1 MEQRM
6 PTIVLAYAGG
16 PAARAAVPWLRTMCG
31 ASVVTVTLDV
41 GQDRDLH
48 AVRDQALASGAVR
61 AHVLD
66 RRDAYTRDFL
76 LPALKADAHIPSSSL
91 TCLLWPLLAQ
101 TLVDVAAMELAS
113 SVAHACAD
121 SRMPWSPAAQVEAA
135 VRALGPDLDV
145 IAAAG
150 VVANDRH
157 DGSAAA
163 PTPPPSPDEPAL
175 VEVTLAR
182 GVPTALNGIDM
193 PLAELVATLNTIAG
207 AYDAT
212 RAELTADDMVPA
224 GAAPGALSLAV
235 LQSAHRGLRLL
246 VNDDRLNE
254 FCEIVGREY
263 GAMLMQG
270 AWFSPMR
277 RALDGFAG
285 EVQEV
290 QARVNGT
297 VRLRLSAGGCE
308 QVSIS
313 SPFTRASSS
322 RRVSEA
328 QASEGQ
334 SIAL

>member
-1 MEQRM
+1 MEERM

-31 ASVVTVTLDV
+31 ASVVTITLDI

-66 RRDAYTRDFL
+66 RRDAYTRAFL
-76 LPALKADAHIPSSSL
+76 LPALKADAHIPASSL

-101 TLVDVAAMELAS
+101 TLVDVAAMEHAS

-121 SRMPWSPAAQVEAA
+121 SRVPGSPAAQVEAA

-145 IAAAG
+145 IAAGVIAG
-150 VVANDRH
+150 DRH
-157 DGSAAA
+157 DGFTAA
-163 PTPPPSPDEPAL
+163 PAPPPSPDEPAL
-175 VEVTLAR
+175 VDVTFAR
-182 GVPTALNGIDM
+182 GVPTALNGIEM
-193 PLAELVATLNTIAG
+193 PLAELVVTLNTIAG
-207 AYDAT
+207 AYDTT
-212 RAELTADDMVPA
+212 RAALTTDDMVPA
-224 GAAPGALSLAV
+224 GTTPGALSLAV

-270 AWFSPMR
+270 GWFSPMR
-277 RALDGFAG
+277 RALDGFADG
-285 EVQEV
+285 V

-297 VRLRLSAGGCE
+297 VRLRLRAGGCE

-322 RRVSEA
+322 GRVSEA